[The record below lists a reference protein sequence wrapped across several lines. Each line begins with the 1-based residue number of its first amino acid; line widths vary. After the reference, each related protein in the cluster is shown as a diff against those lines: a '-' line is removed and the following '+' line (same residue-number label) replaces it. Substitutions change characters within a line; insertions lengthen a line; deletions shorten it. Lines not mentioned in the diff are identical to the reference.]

1 VNGWRHKLGRLRDE
15 LRRSDLST
23 LDKSIRIADL
33 ALTAASLSPALFVGH
48 IVVFELAAPPPPFR
62 ALRDLRVRAATD
74 DDAAALAG
82 VDGTAEALV
91 RARLRRGDRP
101 FVGELD
107 GRALAHIWFCR
118 GPTTFDEDV
127 DLFARV
133 ALGPGTFWSYHG
145 VAVADARTSGIFVKV
160 FQTGLRAVFVEHG
173 ATRVLTG
180 VRASNLASV
189 AMHERMGFR
198 RVGSLFSA
206 LAPGLRCIHWRG
218 PDRRVWLTPRSRPPT
233 LHLPRGGDS

>member
-15 LRRSDLST
+15 LRRSDLSP

-33 ALTAASLSPALFVGH
+33 ALAAASLSPALFVGH

-62 ALRDLRVRAATD
+62 ALRDLGVRAATD

-82 VDGTAEALV
+82 IGDTAEGLV
-91 RARLRRGDRP
+91 RARLARGDRA
-101 FVGELD
+101 FLGELA

-118 GPTTFDEDV
+118 GPTFDEDV
-127 DLFARV
+127 ELFARV
-133 ALGPGTFWSYHG
+133 ALAPDAFWAYHG

-160 FQTGLRAVFVEHG
+160 YQTGLRAAFVEHG

-206 LAPGLRCIHWRG
+206 LAPGLRCLHWRG
-218 PDRRVWLTPRSRPPT
+218 PDRRLWLAPRSRPPT
-233 LHLPRGGDS
+233 LHLPRGGGS